1 MTSFCPVVEGA
12 SVRLVPDA
20 EYLRVMQ
27 ALTASARELLWCSV
41 FLIEL
46 TPMADP
52 DLLVPGVLR
61 GLASARWR
69 GVDVRL
75 LIGGSRTNLEIA
87 EDAATALKVARRL
100 GLPAPMDPEQSRP
113 RKPYQAR
120 DRGRL
125 RADRISQLVTG
136 CVRVGNTGQRARSL
150 TRPRRVSRPAVG
162 EAVAASG
169 QQEGSRGIAWY

>member
-1 MTSFCPVVEGA
+1 M
-12 SVRLVPDA
+12 RLVPDA

-52 DLLVPGVLR
+52 DLLVPGVLP

-100 GLPAPMDPEQSRP
+100 GLPARLPGDP
-113 RKPYQAR
+113 
-120 DRGRL
+120 GH
-125 RADRISQLVTG
+125 RAHLQHPGGHDEH
-136 CVRVGNTGQRARSL
+136 
-150 TRPRRVSRPAVG
+150 PD
-162 EAVAASG
+162 
-169 QQEGSRGIAWY
+169 

>member
-12 SVRLVPDA
+12 SVRLVPDV

-27 ALTASARELLWCSV
+27 TLAASARELLWCSV

-46 TPMADP
+46 TPMVDP

-61 GLASARWR
+61 ALASARWR

-100 GLPAPMDPEQSRP
+100 GLPARWIQSSP
-113 RKPYQAR
+113 V
-120 DRGRL
+120 RGSHIKL
-125 RADRISQLVTG
+125 VIADDYVLTG
-136 CVRVGNTGQRARSL
+136 SHNWSPGAFGSETQDSVLAHSPDLAAYLGELFVKQWQRA
-150 TRPRRVSRPAVG
+150 G
-162 EAVAASG
+162 NKKGAA
-169 QQEGSRGIAWY
+169 A